1 MLNRF
6 IGIGRWSSEIELK
19 YTPNG
24 KAVANANIAIN
35 ERYGENESTT
45 FLPVV
50 MWGKTAENTA
60 QYSGKG
66 RLVAIE
72 GRIQVR
78 SWESENGKRYVTEII
93 ADNVRFLESANQSNG
108 GNRSNSNNN
117 DPFVDDGK
125 PVDIKDEDLPF

>member
-24 KAVANANIAIN
+24 KAVANANLAIN
-35 ERYGENESTT
+35 ERYGDNESTT
-45 FLPVV
+45 FLPIV
-50 MWGKTAENTA
+50 MWGKAAENTA
-60 QYSGKG
+60 QYSKKGK
-66 RLVAIE
+66 LVAIE

-78 SWESENGKRYVTEII
+78 SWDSDNGKRYVTEII
-93 ADNVRFLESANQSNG
+93 ADNVRFLESANG
-108 GNRSNSNNN
+108 GNNRNESSSKR

-125 PVDIKDEDLPF
+125 PIDISDDDLPF